1 MDVQAHYPHGSSPA
15 SSQATL
21 PQIPGGR
28 YHIVERLST
37 GAIGAVYKALDTILD
52 RPVAVKC
59 VHLDTPF
66 ADHGPD
72 ELRERFVREAR
83 IAARLQHPN
92 IVTIHDIVATDDRG
106 FIIMEFIE
114 GQSLE
119 SLLSGKNR
127 LALPDAVRVISQLG
141 SALDYAHA
149 RHVVHRDVKPA
160 NILVSPSLWVWV
172 TDFGIAKSELS
183 TNLTMAGGVL
193 GTPDYM
199 SPEQAKGEDVDA
211 RSDLFSLGCILFEC
225 VTGEKP
231 FRSPSLTGVLL
242 SIINDEPVF
251 PLNWRSLGLPHGLK
265 PVLHHALEKDRHRR
279 YPTGEELVLALSQLD
294 ANAGPQP
301 QPEPDRESG
310 SGVATALPVEAVPTV
325 AAPTD
330 EVPTDAK
337 AEAPA
342 EVKSG
347 PEVSSTEDAPVASPS
362 DVRGAAEEREAS
374 TPGPSS
380 SETAAE
386 TTPMGTEVESK
397 SAEPP
402 ADTKW
407 PETSAGVESSRSVSD
422 GEAKSER
429 PVAEVNVKESEL
441 ETKSAEPPAE
451 ASAPEVKSEAPSVEP
466 GAPEPAERDARM
478 EAPAEAESK
487 KPEVET
493 KAAKPTPEARPA
505 VPVEETK
512 SSEACEDAES
522 PQPPMEARVPESAAK
537 VSDVS
542 DVETE
547 PRERYAESS
556 PASPSG
562 PPEPDASTESESEG
576 NRGNEADGDGSSPER
591 TVMFNTGQVERKPP
605 APTVAVERI
614 QELKDES
621 RPLRLSPN
629 LSAELQRAEISPE
642 EGFLLSRIDGLSRA
656 SDILSMSPMSEAETA
671 AALLNLLDK
680 ELILF
685 GGKTPAREPG
695 ARATAAPPAA
705 PAKPKGIPDEA
716 TVKELDRLLALAKR
730 QCYAELLGISADAP
744 AASRKS
750 AFLKI
755 IGTYHP
761 DKFPKA
767 SDEIREKLSRLCA
780 EASEALDQLAN
791 PPSPRSAPP
800 PASSTPNWSGS
811 RPSYGSGGAPGDTG
825 AGFDKRRYAR
835 ELYDRAQRAFDIQD
849 FWESIQLCRQA
860 AEVDDSQA
868 EYFHLLGRALMQNKR
883 WRKEAADSFRRAS
896 DLDPRNLEYL
906 GMLGAIYKAE
916 GLQARANA
924 ILKKA
929 QTLDPEYALPEIDG
943 VSVEAE

>member
-1 MDVQAHYPHGSSPA
+1 MDVHAQSPSGERSS
-15 SSQATL
+15 SEL

-66 ADHGPD
+66 ADQGPD

-92 IVTIHDIVATDDRG
+92 IVTIHDIVATNDRG

-127 LALPDAVRVISQLG
+127 LALPESIRVISQLA
-141 SALDYAHA
+141 SALDYAHG
-149 RHVVHRDVKPA
+149 HQVVHRDVKPA

-251 PLNWRSLGLPHGLK
+251 PLNWTSLGLPNRLK
-265 PVLHHALEKDRHRR
+265 PILHHALEKERNDR
-279 YPTGEELVLALSQLD
+279 YPTGDELVLALTQL
-294 ANAGPQP
+294 AAAGT
-301 QPEPDRESG
+301 ESPKE
-310 SGVATALPVEAVPTV
+310 SPAPPATV
-325 AAPTD
+325 AEASAAPSET
-330 EVPTDAK
+330 
-337 AEAPA
+337 AEKLEEEEKVGEASEEPSREAAPA
-342 EVKSG
+342 EPLEEQAASD
-347 PEVSSTEDAPVASPS
+347 PEPAASASPEP
-362 DVRGAAEEREAS
+362 AAE
-374 TPGPSS
+374 
-380 SETAAE
+380 
-386 TTPMGTEVESK
+386 V
-397 SAEPP
+397 P
-402 ADTKW
+402 ADPT
-407 PETSAGVESSRSVSD
+407 PASLLEESTAEARS
-422 GEAKSER
+422 
-429 PVAEVNVKESEL
+429 P
-441 ETKSAEPPAE
+441 EPPAE
-451 ASAPEVKSEAPSVEP
+451 ASSEVPQTEEA
-466 GAPEPAERDARM
+466 
-478 EAPAEAESK
+478 APAEAPEEIQSPES
-487 KPEVET
+487 PVESFVET
-493 KAAKPTPEARPA
+493 STPAASAEPSPEEA
-505 VPVEETK
+505 PVETRPEPSAETS
-512 SSEACEDAES
+512 SSETVREDI
-522 PQPPMEARVPESAAK
+522 
-537 VSDVS
+537 
-542 DVETE
+542 
-547 PRERYAESS
+547 
-556 PASPSG
+556 
-562 PPEPDASTESESEG
+562 
-576 NRGNEADGDGSSPER
+576 SPER
-591 TVMFNTGQVERKPP
+591 TVVFDAQSAPPTPP
-605 APTVAVERI
+605 APAIHPERVK
-614 QELKDES
+614 ELRDES

-656 SDILSMSPMSEAETA
+656 SDILSMSPMSEDETA

-680 ELILF
+680 GLILF
-685 GGKTPAREPG
+685 GGKSPSREPP
-695 ARATAAPPAA
+695 ATAPGASTPPQGS
-705 PAKPKGIPDEA
+705 PSEA
-716 TVKELDRLLALAKR
+716 TRKELERLLALAKS
-730 QCYAELLGISADAP
+730 QCYAELLGIEVGAP
-744 AASRKS
+744 ASSRKS
-750 AFLKI
+750 AYLKI
-755 IGTYHP
+755 ISTYHP

-767 SDEIREKLSRLCA
+767 PDEIREKLSRLCA

-791 PPSPRSAPP
+791 APAPP
-800 PASSTPNWSGS
+800 PPSASPVPTPASSRPT
-811 RPSYGSGGAPGDTG
+811 PSYGTGGYANDNG
-825 AGFDKRRYAR
+825 AAFDKRRYAR
-835 ELYDRAQRAFDIQD
+835 ELYDRAFRAFETQD

-860 AEVDDSQA
+860 VEVDDAQA
-868 EYFHLLGRALMQNKR
+868 EYFHLLGRALMQNKK

-896 DLDPRNLEYL
+896 DLDPGNLEYL
-906 GMLGAIYKAE
+906 GMLGAIYRLE

-929 QTLDPEYALPEIDG
+929 QVLDPEYALPEIDG
-943 VSVEAE
+943 QMSVQAE